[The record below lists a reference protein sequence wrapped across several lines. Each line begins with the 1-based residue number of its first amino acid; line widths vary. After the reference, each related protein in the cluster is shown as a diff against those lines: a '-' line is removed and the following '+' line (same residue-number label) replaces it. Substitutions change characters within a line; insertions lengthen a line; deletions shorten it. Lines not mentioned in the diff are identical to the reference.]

1 MVCQN
6 LWSQYDSG
14 RGMEGDD
21 DDLNLDQE
29 KLLTKRRILDST
41 NFRKEQQ
48 FLTLCKAARSG
59 DVDIMAMLARQG
71 ANLNQTDY
79 DGYTRMHIHPYTHT
93 FTHQCCI

>member
-1 MVCQN
+1 
-6 LWSQYDSG
+6 
-14 RGMEGDD
+14 MEGDD

-59 DVDIMAMLARQG
+59 DVDIVAMLARQG

-79 DGYTRMHIHPYTHT
+79 DGYPHACTYTHT
-93 FTHQCCI
+93 LTHTHQC